1 MIEERY
7 ITLIHREVDGLNS
20 AEESSDLRSYLSH
33 DSGASDFYQDILKLS
48 NMLGA
53 VPLVEPP
60 LNLKKRILNS
70 IAAHQPSGKQNL
82 VSAMATQ
89 LVQSLRI
96 HRSYAFVFA
105 SGLAIGIIGFSLL
118 DGGSPPNQRE
128 SISNLS
134 GTMTR
139 TGPFPGLTVCD
150 QGEMSAGD
158 VQGQVTLR
166 GSRDLLLVELQV
178 KGGRDVDVALEFAE
192 NDVGFSSF
200 SQQNPEPDNLK
211 MEPNSVRVGN
221 AGGNQ
226 YTLIFSR
233 KSQRAVPIKV
243 SFYRSSKLL
252 SDRVFSAAATSE

>member
-33 DSGASDFYQDILKLS
+33 DAGASDFYRDILKLS
-48 NMLGA
+48 NMLRA
-53 VPLVEPP
+53 VPLAEPP

-70 IAAHQPSGKQNL
+70 IAVHRPSGRQNL

-89 LVQSLRI
+89 FAQSLRI

-118 DGGSPPNQRE
+118 DGGSPPNERE
-128 SISNLS
+128 SISQLS
-134 GTMTR
+134 GTMKR
-139 TGPFPGLTVCD
+139 PGPFPALTVYD
-150 QGEMSAGD
+150 QGELSTAD
-158 VQGQVTLR
+158 VQGEVTLR

-178 KGGRDVDVALEFAE
+178 KGPRDVDVALDFAE

-200 SQQNPEPDNLK
+200 SQQNPEPDNLR
-211 MEPNSVRVGN
+211 MEPNSLRVGN

-233 KSQRAVPIKV
+233 KSQHAVPIKV

-252 SDRVFSAAATSE
+252 SDRVFSAAATPE

>member
-33 DSGASDFYQDILKLS
+33 DAGASDYYRDILKLS

-70 IAAHQPSGKQNL
+70 IAVHLPSRRQNL
-82 VSAMATQ
+82 VSAMAAQ
-89 LVQSLRI
+89 FVQSLRI
-96 HRSYAFVFA
+96 HKSYAFVFA

-128 SISNLS
+128 SISHIS

-139 TGPFPGLTVCD
+139 PGPFPALMFYD
-150 QGEMSAGD
+150 QGDLGAAD
-158 VQGQVTLR
+158 VRGQVTLR

-178 KGGRDVDVALEFAE
+178 KGGRDVDVALDFAQD
-192 NDVGFSSF
+192 DVGFSSF
-200 SQQNPEPDNLK
+200 SQQNPEPDNLR

-221 AGGNQ
+221 AGENQ

-233 KSQRAVPIKV
+233 KSHNVVPVKV
-243 SFYRSSKLL
+243 SFYRFSKLL
-252 SDRVFSAAATSE
+252 SDRVFSAAAVSE